1 MTVSIPTVYSL
12 TDLTVGEG
20 IATGQLITPGGLQ
33 TIAANHNFIGGNFRP
48 QVCDVFDVD
57 GFGSIAAGGSS
68 YKVLTGTPVLE
79 QLDGR
84 GLTFVGVF
92 TNASGSLA
100 SNLRLICGANQG
112 PVVTLAAGATATT
125 VTLTCDTPS
134 SGNFVV
140 GVQAGNYNTDNDTIL
155 LTGSF
160 FWSGKTGSQSSS
172 PTSSGFVWAQAAEF
186 ADTFPLTVEQVNRF
200 IGGPLTAWNGAP
212 QSIGSLNWDWT
223 FRAPTTTST
232 SYTEIGR
239 IFLNKRRKTM
249 KIKIGAIGDN
259 GTLKASILGNDVE
272 VITGATGGP
281 DSSFSDLSGMN
292 VNLSSSIDLIN
303 SPDLF
308 EVVLYWKSTSGSSAK
323 VTNVNFMVDKS

>member
-1 MTVSIPTVYSL
+1 MTVSIPTTYSL

-57 GFGSIAAGGSS
+57 GFGTFTAAGST
-68 YKVLTGTPVLE
+68 YYNLTGTPVLE
-79 QLDGR
+79 EVDAKGM
-84 GLTFVGVF
+84 TFVGVF
-92 TNASGSLA
+92 TNTSSSNA
-100 SNLRLICGANQG
+100 SNVRLVCGGNTGSSVAI
-112 PVVTLAAGATATT
+112 AAGATATT
-125 VTLTCDTPS
+125 VTLTCATPS
-134 SGNFVV
+134 SGAFVAA
-140 GVQAGNYNTDNDTIL
+140 VQVNGTDADSSTVL

-160 FWSGKTGSQSSS
+160 FWGGKTGSHSSS

-249 KIKIGAIGDN
+249 KIKIGVLGIN
-259 GTLKASILGNDVE
+259 GTLKASILGSDIETTTGSSGGPAHNAA
-272 VITGATGGP
+272 ITGV
-281 DSSFSDLSGMN
+281 N

-323 VTNVNFMVDKS
+323 ITNVNFMVDKG